1 MLKQNLKLT
10 QINII
15 KILGLDKQELIK
27 IILDEIEN
35 NACLQIDSKT
45 FFETLKT
52 YKFRKISYK
61 NDNNKAQL

>member
-15 KILGLDKQELIK
+15 KILDLDKQELIK

-35 NACLQIDSKT
+35 NECL
-45 FFETLKT
+45 
-52 YKFRKISYK
+52 
-61 NDNNKAQL
+61 

>member
-15 KILGLDKQELIK
+15 KILNLDKQELIK

-35 NACLQIDSKT
+35 NECL
-45 FFETLKT
+45 
-52 YKFRKISYK
+52 
-61 NDNNKAQL
+61 